1 MPLIITVAHQKGG
14 VGKSTLSTNLR
25 GYFAGGGHK
34 TALVDI
40 DPQGSLTKLTS
51 TFADQEGRAPE
62 HVISRADFD
71 SYPELLERLAP
82 YDIAII
88 DTPPYLSKE
97 LEDVLEITTMVI
109 VPCKA
114 SPLDYLA
121 IGDTLDL
128 IREAKAKRAELVT
141 AIVLTMVIAGT
152 DFTINIRKELE
163 KTEFPVLDTEIGNRV
178 AYMRS
183 LLRANTVL
191 GDENRKAWDEIQSL
205 GNEII
210 SLLQKTYEPQD

>member
-1 MPLIITVAHQKGG
+1 MALIITLAHQKGG
-14 VGKSTLSTNLR
+14 VGKSTLATNLR
-25 GYFAGGGHK
+25 GYFAGGGYK

-40 DPQGSLTKLTS
+40 DPQGSLSKLVR
-51 TFADQEGRAPE
+51 TFAEQEGREPE
-62 HVISRADFD
+62 HIIERGGYKNYA
-71 SYPELLERLAP
+71 ELLQLLKP

-97 LEDVLEITTMVI
+97 LEDVFEITNFVL

-114 SPLDYLA
+114 SPLDFLA

-128 IREAKAKRAELVT
+128 IRHAKAKRKEIVAAV
-141 AIVLTMVIAGT
+141 VLTMTITGT
-152 DFTINIRKELE
+152 DFTTSIRRELE
-163 KTEFPVLDTEIGNRV
+163 KTEFPVLKTEIGNRV

-191 GDENRKAWDEIQSL
+191 GEENKKAREEVESL
-205 GNEII
+205 GKELI
-210 SLLQKTYEPQD
+210 SLIQKDYGH

>member
-25 GYFAGGGHK
+25 GYFAGGGYK

-40 DPQGSLTKLTS
+40 DPQGSLTKLIQ
-51 TFADQEGRAPE
+51 TFADQDGRDPEDVIVRGSFKNYTQLLKKLEG
-62 HVISRADFD
+62 
-71 SYPELLERLAP
+71 
-82 YDIAII
+82 YDIAVI

-97 LEDVLEITTMVI
+97 LEEVLQITNLVL

-128 IREAKAKRAELVT
+128 IREAKAKRPELAT
-141 AIVLTMVIAGT
+141 AVVLTMVIAGT
-152 DFTINIRKELE
+152 DFTTSIRNELE
-163 KTEFPVLDTEIGNRV
+163 KTEFPVLKTEIGNRV

-183 LLRANTVL
+183 LLRANTVM
-191 GDENRKAWDEIQSL
+191 GEENRKAWEEIEGL
-205 GNEII
+205 GKELI
-210 SLLQKTYEPQD
+210 SLLQQTYEH